1 MNRIINKCIN
11 VNSPLFLR
19 NGKPRL
25 NNDKKQNESSKLT
38 RTKSNQQINYYSN
51 FELNQNMND
60 IITINDNEIDELNN
74 IFDKTF
80 HASIHLNSTIK
91 QTQEN
96 ETDQKMNHIFFI
108 TIFNLFL
115 NRLIVKNIQVLVD

>member
-80 HASIHLNSTIK
+80 HASTHLNSTIK